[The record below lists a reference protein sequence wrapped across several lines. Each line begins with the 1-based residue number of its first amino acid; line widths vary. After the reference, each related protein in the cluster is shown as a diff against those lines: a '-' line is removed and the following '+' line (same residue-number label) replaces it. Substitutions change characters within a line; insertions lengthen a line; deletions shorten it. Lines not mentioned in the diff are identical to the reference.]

1 MPITLR
7 DQQRL
12 VGVHPTLVAAIRL
25 ILGEL
30 PMFVVNGV
38 RTQAEQAALYAQ
50 GRTTPG
56 HIVTHCDGVT
66 TRSNHQIHPSD
77 RLGHAVDCA
86 FIGPDP
92 FAASHDWA
100 AYGSKVQA
108 LGLIWGGSWKSI
120 VDQPHA
126 ELP

>member
-12 VGVHPTLVAAIRL
+12 VGVHPTLVAAIRI

-66 TRSNHQIHPSD
+66 TRSNHQLHPSD
-77 RLGHAVDCA
+77 GLGHAVDCA
-86 FIGPDP
+86 FIGGDP
-92 FAASHDWA
+92 FSLSHDWNRF
-100 AYGSKVQA
+100 GSLA
-108 LGLIWGGSWKSI
+108 ESLGLSWGGRFTI
-120 VDQPHA
+120 LIDRPHV
-126 ELP
+126 ELS